1 MGENTTLTEEIITPE
16 KAREYLGH
24 NVRNRNV
31 RRSDVAVYAEDMASG
46 NWRYVGDPI
55 KFARDG
61 RLIDGQHRLLGLIES
76 GATLK
81 FAVMRGLDPED
92 QLILDIGIRRT
103 FGDHLKFLG
112 ETNASWYASIIRA
125 VTVWEM
131 DESLRSKNRVSFAR
145 LEVTYEKYPELKD
158 SLSVVRFA
166 NETVRTGF
174 VAGGLVWWLLHQRDA
189 AECGEFFYLLS
200 TGEGLTKGNPIY
212 ALRRILLAD
221 VRRGRTK
228 QSLPPQNIA
237 ALMIKAWNKWR
248 LGEEV
253 EVLVWRGGGSAPE
266 DFPEIVS

>member
-1 MGENTTLTEEIITPE
+1 MEQPKLTEELITPE

-24 NVRNRNV
+24 NLRNRNV
-31 RRSDVAVYAEDMASG
+31 RRADVKAYADDMASG

-55 KFARDG
+55 KFSKQG
-61 RLIDGQHRLLGLIES
+61 RLIDGQHRLIALVDAGV
-76 GATLK
+76 TLK
-81 FAVMRGLDPED
+81 FAVMRGLDLED
-92 QLILDIGIRRT
+92 QLVLDTGIRRT

-125 VTVWEM
+125 VTVWNTEGHVRGR
-131 DESLRSKNRVSFAR
+131 DRVPFSR
-145 LEVTYEKYPELKD
+145 LEETYEKYPELKD

-200 TGEGLTKGNPIY
+200 TGEGLGKGHPIY

-221 VRRGRTK
+221 VRKGRTR
-228 QSLPPQNIA
+228 QSLPAQNIA
-237 ALMIKAWNKWR
+237 ALMIKAWNKWK
-248 LGEEV
+248 LGEQI
-253 EVLVWRGGGSAPE
+253 EVLVWRGGGSSPE
-266 DFPEIVS
+266 DFPEILS